1 MTNNF
6 ISDVFDGNMCENM
19 FEKNPETKCVL
30 YENERCNGAEGLKEF
45 HDGERLSNVKNQ
57 TLFDVE
63 SIFVRKG
70 CRFTI
75 QVIVPYS
82 AVYFDVMITFNVH
95 I

>member
-70 CRFTI
+70 CRFTLYTGNCTI
-75 QVIVPYS
+75 FCRILRCY
-82 AVYFDVMITFNVH
+82 DINVH